1 MSDDA
6 ATSYLMAPVAL
17 HVCTA
22 CGGYIDPRI
31 MHICLGNIEHYKGS
45 KITAPIA
52 APALPPG
59 ASDSVNLSYPPVLTT
74 SEARTQCEVCEG
86 PLDPNTM
93 HVCKG
98 NARHHDPVSNYG
110 LEPLLKPEDSTPVY
124 VAPDGSVHP
133 TCSVASS
140 FVSDFKNM
148 GEQRNEWDPT
158 RSTGGFEAAPAGSEQ
173 SKYERMWSF
182 DQYRQVVPGAQIAPE
197 FLRIA
202 APRKG
207 ARVIDFGCGT
217 GEGAL
222 MIALL
227 GDRLKVEMLDFAR
240 NCLDADVRN
249 ALVTQSHALT
259 FTQHDLTK
267 PCPLPLAEYGFNTDV
282 MEHIPPADVDLVL
295 HNILQAAQHVFFQIS
310 CDDDSCGKLIDD
322 KLHLSVHPPGWWLA
336 KFADLKCQ
344 IHYWRDLGK
353 SCIAY
358 VTAWATPRE
367 IVDSGE
373 LNIELETIRKNVATN
388 IDAGW
393 QLAVPH
399 EPNDLEVMILG
410 GGPTLNSQLD
420 KIYELFER
428 GVKVVTLNGAYQWA
442 EDHDLCVGA
451 QIVVDARPHNAR
463 FTHPRGCHNTWTKY
477 LIGSQCDPAVLEG
490 LPHDRTYLWHTT
502 AESIADILKEKCPDK
517 AFGIAGGCTVLL
529 RAIPLLRMLG
539 YRSFHLFGC
548 DSCVETVSPVTG
560 IGPLAHHA
568 YAQAENDG
576 TPLFPVLVGGRQ
588 FMCTAWQIAQAQE
601 FMDLIRILGNE
612 FQLEVYGDGL
622 LSWIM
627 QHGAQ
632 LDIER
637 EEAEEDGSSTNIAI
651 PTAE

>member
-1 MSDDA
+1 MPQYS
-6 ATSYLMAPVAL
+6 L
-17 HVCTA
+17 HVCGA
-22 CGGYIDPRI
+22 CGGFIDPQI
-31 MHICLGNIEHYKGS
+31 MHICLGNIAHYKGAS
-45 KITAPIA
+45 ITPPIA
-52 APALPPG
+52 APDLPPG
-59 ASDSVNLSYPPVLTT
+59 PNDSVSLSYPPVLTQ
-74 SEARTQCEVCEG
+74 SEARTHCDACKEA
-86 PLDPNTM
+86 LDPTVA

-98 NARHHDPVSNYG
+98 NAHWHPYAVDSVD
-110 LEPLLKPEDSTPVY
+110 LELTITKDDVTCIGMLKPEDSTPVY

-133 TCSVASS
+133 TCSSNPMVIPS
-140 FVSDFKNM
+140 
-148 GEQRNEWDPT
+148 
-158 RSTGGFEAAPAGSEQ
+158 APEGSEQ
-173 SKYERMWSF
+173 AKYERMWSF
-182 DQYRQVVPGAQIAPE
+182 EQYRQVVPGAQIAPE

-222 MIALL
+222 MIALF

-240 NCLDADVRN
+240 NCLDKDVCD

-259 FTQHDLTK
+259 FTQHDLTNAIT
-267 PCPLPLAEYGFNTDV
+267 LPLAEYGFNTDV
-282 MEHIPPADVDLVL
+282 MEHIPPDQVDLVL

-322 KLHLSVHPPGWWLA
+322 KLHLSVHAPSWWLA

-373 LNIELETIRKNVATN
+373 INIEMEAIRKNVTAN

-410 GGPTLNSQLD
+410 GGPTLNSQID
-420 KIYELFER
+420 KIKELR
-428 GVKVVTLNGAYQWA
+428 AAGVKVVTLNGAYHWA
-442 EDHDLCVGA
+442 KEHDIWPVT

-463 FTHPRGCHNTWTKY
+463 FTHPSDESCVY

-490 LPHDRTYLWHTT
+490 LPHNRTYLWHTT
-502 AESIADILKEKCPDK
+502 AEAISDILKEKCPDK
-517 AFGIAGGCTVLL
+517 CFGVVGGSTVLL
-529 RAIPLLRMLG
+529 RAVPLLRMLG
-539 YRSFHLFGC
+539 YRSFYLFGC
-548 DSCVETVSPVTG
+548 DSCVLMPPFSNDSTDAG
-560 IGPLAHHA
+560 CQLHHA
-568 YAQAENDG
+568 YAQSENDN
-576 TPLFPVLVGGRQ
+576 TPLFPVLVGGKQ

-601 FMDLIRILGNE
+601 FMDLIRILGHE

-632 LDIER
+632 LDIEQ
-637 EEAEEDGSSTNIAI
+637 EEASGEPLQT
-651 PTAE
+651 

>member
-1 MSDDA
+1 MSEVI
-6 ATSYLMAPVAL
+6 SISL
-17 HVCTA
+17 HVCSA

-31 MHICLGNIEHYKGS
+31 MHICLGNIAHYKGAS
-45 KITAPIA
+45 ITPPIVPDIVA
-52 APALPPG
+52 G
-59 ASDSVNLSYPPVLTT
+59 GNDTLSYPPVLTT
-74 SEARTQCEVCEG
+74 TEMRTHCEACQG
-86 PLDPNTM
+86 DIAPNVV

-98 NARHHDPVSNYG
+98 NARHYDSTSFGEWDSNKHMFDG
-110 LEPLLKPEDSTPVY
+110 MDRLLQPENPTPVY

-133 TCSVASS
+133 TFSATN
-140 FVSDFKNM
+140 FDHKP
-148 GEQRNEWDPT
+148 EI
-158 RSTGGFEAAPAGSEQ
+158 AAFPAPEGSEQ

-202 APRKG
+202 SPRKG

-222 MIALL
+222 LIAML

-240 NCLDADVRN
+240 NCLDPDVRN
-249 ALVTQSHALT
+249 ATITQPNALT

-267 PCPLPLAEYGFNTDV
+267 PCPLPVSEYGFNTDV
-282 MEHIPPADVDLVL
+282 MEHIPPDQVDLVL
-295 HNILQAAQHVFFQIS
+295 NNILQAAQHVFFQIS

-322 KLHLSVHPPGWWLA
+322 KLHLSVHPPSWWLA

-344 IHYWRDLGK
+344 IHYWRDFGK

-373 LNIELETIRKNVATN
+373 INIEMEAIRKNVAAN

-393 QLAVPH
+393 ALAEPH
-399 EPNDLEVMILG
+399 EPNDIEAMILG
-410 GGPTLNSQLD
+410 GGPTLVSQLD
-420 KIYELFER
+420 KIKELAAR
-428 GVKVVTLNGAYQWA
+428 GVKIVTLNGAYNWA
-442 EDHDLCVGA
+442 QENGLRVGA

-463 FTHPRGCHNTWTKY
+463 FTHPVNDYTRY

-490 LPHDRTYLWHTT
+490 LPRDRTYLWHTT
-502 AESIADILKEKCPDK
+502 AEAIQDILKEKIPNK

-548 DSCVETVSPVTG
+548 DSCVLDSLIASNADSV
-560 IGPLAHHA
+560 IHHA
-568 YAQAENDG
+568 YGQPENDN
-576 TPLFPVLVGGRQ
+576 TPLWPVIVGGRQ
-588 FMCTAWQIAQAQE
+588 FKCTAWQIAQAQE
-601 FMDLIRILGNE
+601 FMDLIRILGDE

-637 EEAEEDGSSTNIAI
+637 EEAEEHVEHDV
-651 PTAE
+651 